1 MYMHVCISIYLPS
14 RGRYSYIYF
23 SQRIFNFISR
33 TCYAHAFAS
42 LPASARA
49 RESCWRAAPRKTP
62 HLACCCVLCGCS
74 CCSRSRV
81 RCRVAM
87 LSHAFAEVLARSCV
101 WRLAKCFAEQCA
113 KLSHAE
119 NLWLLCCWACVHD
132 GRSVISRI
140 AHRARMRERAGL
152 RLLGGVCCVFVL
164 LLVLCAIW
172 GAQHSNQHS
181 GVLAA
186 ARASPMRTATAMCAR
201 GGRIRFA

>member
-1 MYMHVCISIYLPS
+1 MGCAPPGVL
-14 RGRYSYIYF
+14 
-23 SQRIFNFISR
+23 SQAGGAIHIFISVSAYSISSVARATR
-33 TCYAHAFAS
+33 TLAS
-42 LPASARA
+42 LPAGVRA
-49 RESCWRAAPRKTP
+49 RESCWRASSRKTP
-62 HLACCCVLCGCS
+62 HVACCCVLCGCS
-74 CCSRSRV
+74 RCSRSRV

-87 LSHAFAEVLARSCV
+87 LLHAFADVLARSGV
-101 WRLAKCFAEQCA
+101 WNPAECCAEQCE
-113 KLSHAE
+113 KLCNAE
-119 NLWLLCCWACVHD
+119 QLWLLCCWACVHD

-172 GAQHSNQHS
+172 GAQHFNQHS

>member
-1 MYMHVCISIYLPS
+1 
-14 RGRYSYIYF
+14 
-23 SQRIFNFISR
+23 
-33 TCYAHAFAS
+33 
-42 LPASARA
+42 
-49 RESCWRAAPRKTP
+49 
-62 HLACCCVLCGCS
+62 
-74 CCSRSRV
+74 
-81 RCRVAM
+81 M

-152 RLLGGVCCVFVL
+152 RLIGGVCCVFVL
-164 LLVLCAIW
+164 LLVLCAIV

-181 GVLAA
+181 CVLAA
-186 ARASPMRTATAMCAR
+186 AGVLPERIATAMCAR
-201 GGRIRFA
+201 CGRIRFAQHT